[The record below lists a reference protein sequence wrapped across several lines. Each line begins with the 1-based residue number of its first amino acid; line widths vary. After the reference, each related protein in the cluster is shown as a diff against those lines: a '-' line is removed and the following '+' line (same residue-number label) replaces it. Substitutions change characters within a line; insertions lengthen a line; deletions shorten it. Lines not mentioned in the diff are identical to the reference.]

1 MKTDLLE
8 IRESRT
14 LNIGLK
20 LFLLDKICVNH
31 LLKLH
36 FLDCKVTWT
45 ASVMSLRERE
55 RERWVKTERQA
66 DGFTLLIIKFHL

>member
-14 LNIGLK
+14 LIIGLK
-20 LFLLDKICVNH
+20 LFLSDKICVNH
-31 LLKLH
+31 LFKLH

-45 ASVMSLRERE
+45 ASVMSLRERGRE
-55 RERWVKTERQA
+55 RERERERER
-66 DGFTLLIIKFHL
+66 DG